1 MVEFEAQYRLAEL
14 MTGIDML
21 CVPTIPRFVSL
32 AEIAADPNGPN
43 SLLGTYSK
51 VVNLLDMSGIAVPCG
66 LRADGRPAS
75 VTLLGWAADGL
86 LAAAVMQLE
95 DTPTGA
101 TGWARPPAQPPSGDA
116 GPEEL
121 AIFVCGAHMSGMALN
136 GELASLGARFLRS
149 CRTAPSCKLYALA
162 GGPPQRPGL
171 SCQAQGDRAIAG
183 ELRALPLPA
192 VGRFLAGIT
201 APTGLGTA
209 ALQEGSEE
217 VGFICEP
224 IGVESSTDVSGHGG
238 WRGLLDQLAAPR
250 RMTVSAASK

>member
-51 VVNLLDMSGIAVPCG
+51 VVNLLDLSGIAVPGG

-75 VTLLGWAADGL
+75 VTLLGRAGADGL

-95 DTPTGA
+95 DTPMGA

-116 GPEEL
+116 
-121 AIFVCGAHMSGMALN
+121 
-136 GELASLGARFLRS
+136 
-149 CRTAPSCKLYALA
+149 
-162 GGPPQRPGL
+162 
-171 SCQAQGDRAIAG
+171 
-183 ELRALPLPA
+183 
-192 VGRFLAGIT
+192 
-201 APTGLGTA
+201 
-209 ALQEGSEE
+209 
-217 VGFICEP
+217 
-224 IGVESSTDVSGHGG
+224 
-238 WRGLLDQLAAPR
+238 
-250 RMTVSAASK
+250 ASK